1 MIQCVKTGCVVWLEE
16 YNEWAY
22 GDAFEGDDFFI
33 FRLCQRRFDH
43 FPGQTRQHFTVHRIA
58 HWFDDHRTSQEIN
71 STLVAYAQ
79 HVENFGYEGVQIV
92 TETSQ

>member
-16 YNEWAY
+16 YSEWAY

-33 FRLCQRRFDH
+33 FRLCQRGFKPLANRK
-43 FPGQTRQHFTVHRIA
+43 HFTIHQIA
-58 HWFDDHRTSQEIN
+58 RWWDDHRTSQEVN

-79 HVENFGYEGVQIV
+79 HVENHGYDGVEI
-92 TETSQ
+92 SD